1 MNPDQVKAAIE
12 ALKGG
17 DGAAALEVLE
27 ALLVQLATG
36 GAGEPDG
43 DEGAGAPPAAS
54 GAGAV
59 AGSADESKDPSKNPG
74 AEPGASAGKPPAK
87 EPPAKPEP
95 AMNAL
100 ARGVIELF
108 GGDAGSALRAV
119 RAMHTEHMQRKA
131 DAAALEGVERRG
143 LVADLVRL
151 EVEVPA
157 TAWVD
162 PEKTG
167 ADLVPV
173 PRLATEDIVSL
184 RKRVSL
190 IKSTR
195 GTRTRADGRPP
206 AQEQHAPAKRAL
218 TRAEQAY
225 CKRHGISAEEFEAR
239 KASAARPGQ

>member
-12 ALKGG
+12 SLKNG

-27 ALLVQLATG
+27 ALLVSLATG
-36 GAGEPDG
+36 ANPDASGDAG
-43 DEGAGAPPAAS
+43 GAPPAAS
-54 GAGAV
+54 GAGATS
-59 AGSADESKDPSKNPG
+59 GNADESKDPNK
-74 AEPGASAGKPPAK
+74 AEKPD
-87 EPPAKPEP
+87 P

-100 ARGVIELF
+100 ARGVVELF
-108 GGDAGSALRAV
+108 GGDAGSALVAV
-119 RAMHTEHMQRKA
+119 RALKA
-131 DAAALEGVERRG
+131 EADKRASDAAVLEAVERRG
-143 LVADLVRL
+143 LVADLVKL

-167 ADLVPV
+167 AELAPV
-173 PRLATEDIVSL
+173 ERLAKEPIAEL

-195 GTRTRADGRPP
+195 GVRSARTAP
-206 AQEQHAPAKRAL
+206 AQETLAPAKRAL
-218 TRAEQAY
+218 TKAEQAY

-239 KASAARPGQ
+239 KASAARRSK

>member
-43 DEGAGAPPAAS
+43 DEGAGVPPAAS

-59 AGSADESKDPSKNPG
+59 AGSADESKDPGKNPG
-74 AEPGASAGKPPAK
+74 AEPGASAGKQPPPK

-131 DAAALEGVERRG
+131 DTAALEAVERRG

-151 EVEVPA
+151 DVEVPA

-173 PRLATEDIVSL
+173 PRLAAEDIVSL

-195 GTRTRADGRPP
+195 GVRGDKRPP